1 MRQGRVA
8 ELVRARAGRLACLCM
23 AVSLAFAADAGA
35 ADPAGVV
42 AAALP
47 RPHDTTLDL
56 VEPVATYPLPIGA
69 WQASGLPVQVL
80 EGRLRLA
87 TWRVAD
93 MGLSTAQLLAA
104 LREGLLGSGFVPVF
118 ECAGVQCG
126 GFDFRFAT
134 RIAPEP
140 EMHVNIADFRYLAA
154 ARPDPRGEGTEY
166 LSLIASRSRTAG
178 FVQMIHVAAATDHAA
193 LREEAPPTPVPVP
206 APADRPGPAAPP
218 PAADIAAR
226 LGAGP
231 LVLEEIAFAPGSAE
245 MDATAGDDVLASI
258 ATHLAARP
266 ALRLIVVGHT
276 DATGT
281 LESNVALSRARAEAV
296 RARLIGLHGVEAAQV
311 IAEGAGFLAPR
322 ADNTTAEG
330 RAANRRVEVFTLEPA
345 N

>member
-8 ELVRARAGRLACLCM
+8 GLVRVRAGRLACLCM

-47 RPHDTTLDL
+47 RPNDTTLDL

-87 TWRVAD
+87 TWRVAE

-178 FVQMIHVAAATDHAA
+178 FVQMIHLSPGSDRAETP
-193 LREEAPPTPVPVP
+193 PPTPAPP
-206 APADRPGPAAPP
+206 AEPEQLAAAPAS
-218 PAADIAAR
+218 DIAAR

-245 MDATAGDDVLASI
+245 MNATVGDDVLAGI
-258 ATHLAARP
+258 AAHLAAQP

-296 RARLIGLHGVEAAQV
+296 RARLIGLHGVAAARV

-330 RAANRRVEVFTLEPA
+330 RAANRRVEVFALEPA